1 MQRYNNK
8 LSWYEK
14 WFHFSLITPFIQ
26 QIRTWEMRHWRAIYA
41 YILLR
46 TLAFWLCGVAYL
58 PCDVQTY
65 YMARRHIM
73 LFTFSFLFM
82 AFLSTLCTF
91 AHNTMIFN
99 MLYGVYTKS
108 FHIHSCLHLSAD
120 KAYSLVPGRR
130 NSIGGEKILLVRHF
144 LLSPYTEMTRSQCK
158 QLHIVVQTVLTP
170 TFRVQTS
177 ADNIAEVHTKINI
190 TYTP

>member
-1 MQRYNNK
+1 
-8 LSWYEK
+8 
-14 WFHFSLITPFIQ
+14 
-26 QIRTWEMRHWRAIYA
+26 
-41 YILLR
+41 
-46 TLAFWLCGVAYL
+46 
-58 PCDVQTY
+58 
-65 YMARRHIM
+65 
-73 LFTFSFLFM
+73 M

-108 FHIHSCLHLSAD
+108 FHIHSCLHPSAD

-144 LLSPYTEMTRSQCK
+144 FLSPYTEMTRSQCK

-177 ADNIAEVHTKINI
+177 ADNIAEVHTKSTLPTRHNTLIFKHFNSI
-190 TYTP
+190 SAECRQFTQKVHVI